1 MSHEKQSVSYSSL
14 IYSIDRQLI
23 YKIKIVQYS
32 ELYTAYNILPQSIVI
47 NTIQVNLLDT
57 VLILP

>member
-23 YKIKIVQYS
+23 YKIKVVQYS